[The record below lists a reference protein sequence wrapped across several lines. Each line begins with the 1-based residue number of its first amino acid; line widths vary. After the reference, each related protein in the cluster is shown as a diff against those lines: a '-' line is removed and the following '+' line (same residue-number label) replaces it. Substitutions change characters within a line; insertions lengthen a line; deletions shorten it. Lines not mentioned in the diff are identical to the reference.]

1 MRYLEQALGLW
12 ALRFLIAT
20 LTVTPLRQL
29 FNINLLR
36 YRRALGLLAFYYAAL
51 HLTTYLVLDQ
61 GLDIAAIVA
70 DIVKRPYITI
80 GMATFVILVPLAV
93 TSNNA
98 AIRRMGGQAW
108 AKLHRLVYVAAIGAV
123 LHFILVVKS
132 WPPEPLVYAAIVA
145 VLLGYRLVRRTTKKG
160 IAETAPGLK
169 SPTASLGCLRDGRLT
184 HFGRQRYAFDTILR
198 RPVCDDGSSRPAAL
212 GVRAGRRSF
221 GPDQGCAGFRSRQ
234 PEECARRCRRG
245 LDARDRQEGHDLLCR
260 QQCARQ
266 ADRGRCPGGSLLLRR
281 SRLDGLPG
289 LEGTDQAREPR
300 QPARQFPRPRRT
312 QGLHRCR
319 SRSSPGS
326 ISPRS
331 LAATAWRWAHV
342 DAVPAGKYGKAALE
356 HLGAWAG
363 VKDKIAQADNV
374 RAALLLVSRGE
385 APLGIVYKTDAVSD
399 PNVSIVATFPEESH
413 PPIVYPVALTKDSSN
428 PDARGVPG
436 LPALGQDE
444 ASLREAGLHV
454 RRQGDLRL
462 VIDWLSPEEW
472 TAVRLSLKVALVAMT
487 ASLIPGIAI
496 ALLLERGRFWGRQ
509 FLDVLVHLPLVL
521 PPVVVGWFLLI
532 GFGRRGPIGSFL
544 SEQFGIV
551 FSFRWTGA
559 ALACAIM
566 GFPLLV
572 RAIRLSIAA
581 VDRKLEDA
589 AGTLGAHPVWVFA
602 VVTLPLIVPGIIAG
616 MVLSFAKAMGEF
628 GATITF
634 VSNIPGETQ
643 TIPSAIYTYTQV
655 PGGESGAMRLTLVSI
670 VISVGA
676 LWLSEW
682 LARRMRRRV
691 RA

>member
-1 MRYLEQALGLW
+1 MAGRASVQEAKKGFTLPQVPKIAVYIVGFIPAVLLFYAGIADRLGADPMRYLEQALGLW

-145 VLLGYRLVRRTTKKG
+145 VLLGYRLVRARQDDETG
-160 IAETAPGLK
+160 VAETAPRLK
-169 SPTASLGCLRDGRLT
+169 SPTASLGCLREAGSRLRET
-184 HFGRQRYAFDTILR
+184 GYAFDSILR

-221 GPDQGCAGFRSRQ
+221 GPVQGCAGFRSRQ

-245 LDARDRQEGHDLLCR
+245 LDARDRQEGHGLLCR

-266 ADRGRCPGGSLLLRR
+266 ADRGRCPGGPLCLRR

-289 LEGTDQAREPR
+289 LEGADQAREPH

-312 QGLHRCR
+312 ERLHPCR
-319 SRSSPGS
+319 STLQPG
-326 ISPRS
+326 ID
-331 LAATAWRWAHV
+331 LAAILGGNRLAMGHV

-356 HLGAWAG
+356 HLGAWDG

-428 PDARGVPG
+428 PDAAAF
-436 LPALGQDE
+436 LAF
-444 ASLREAGLHV
+444 LRSDKTKPFFEK
-454 RRQGDLRL
+454 QG
-462 VIDWLSPEEW
+462 
-472 TAVRLSLKVALVAMT
+472 
-487 ASLIPGIAI
+487 
-496 ALLLERGRFWGRQ
+496 F
-509 FLDVLVHLPLVL
+509 
-521 PPVVVGWFLLI
+521 
-532 GFGRRGPIGSFL
+532 
-544 SEQFGIV
+544 
-551 FSFRWTGA
+551 
-559 ALACAIM
+559 
-566 GFPLLV
+566 
-572 RAIRLSIAA
+572 
-581 VDRKLEDA
+581 
-589 AGTLGAHPVWVFA
+589 
-602 VVTLPLIVPGIIAG
+602 
-616 MVLSFAKAMGEF
+616 
-628 GATITF
+628 TF
-634 VSNIPGETQ
+634 VGKAT
-643 TIPSAIYTYTQV
+643 
-655 PGGESGAMRLTLVSI
+655 SGS
-670 VISVGA
+670 
-676 LWLSEW
+676 
-682 LARRMRRRV
+682 
-691 RA
+691 